1 MAYVCETLSNPAFIT
16 GQQTCNKWVVLE
28 QQQSNSFLPTLTA
41 AERDDMILWF
51 VGIFAVVFI
60 VKAIRR
66 LLNF

>member
-1 MAYVCETLSNPAFIT
+1 MAYVCETLSTPDLIT
-16 GQQTCNKWVVLE
+16 GYQTCTNWVVY
-28 QQQSNSFLPTLTA
+28 QPSSGFLPTLTA

>member
-1 MAYVCETLSNPAFIT
+1 MAYICETLSSPSLNT
-16 GQQTCNKWVVLE
+16 DQTCTKWVE
-28 QQQSNSFLPTLTA
+28 YQPSTGFLPTLTA

-51 VGIFAVVFI
+51 VGIFAVVFT

>member
-1 MAYVCETLSNPAFIT
+1 MAYVCETLSSPAFIT

-41 AERDDMILWF
+41 AERDDMLLWF
-51 VGIFAVVFI
+51 IGIFAVVFI

-66 LLNF
+66 LLGF

>member
-16 GQQTCNKWVVLE
+16 GQQTCTKWVE
-28 QQQSNSFLPTLTA
+28 YQSSNGFLPTLTA